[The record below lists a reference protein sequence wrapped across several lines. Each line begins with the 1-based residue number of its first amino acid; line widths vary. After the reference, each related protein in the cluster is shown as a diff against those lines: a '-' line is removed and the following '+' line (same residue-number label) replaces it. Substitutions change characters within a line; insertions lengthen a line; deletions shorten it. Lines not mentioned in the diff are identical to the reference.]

1 MRDDNKHSKLNLFC
15 TGIMEAGWL
24 TTAIIAPV
32 FFNLYT
38 SRIFEPDK
46 LALVRSVAVIM
57 ACAWFICLIER
68 WGTVRQHITSKLHN
82 PVVLS
87 AIAFL
92 AVYLIATLTSVAPSL
107 SFFGSYRRMQGTY
120 TTLCYVI
127 FFSII
132 LLEMR
137 TSRQMNRLFMTIIL
151 GSLPLAFYGIM
162 QRFDMDPLIWNF
174 DVTTRAPSTMGNPIF
189 TGAYLCI
196 VSLLTLGRIA
206 SDLLEMR
213 KSKASLLDIIRV
225 AGYGLMA
232 LFQVLALI
240 SSGSRGPWVG
250 WLTGVFFFVLLLV
263 VLSRQRHLI
272 AGIITA
278 GVLGITILFAL
289 NLPRS
294 PLAEFRNV
302 PYLSSFSHLF
312 EGESG
317 TGKVRTLIWEGNIR
331 LVLPHESIQ
340 YPDGGKDPLNAL
352 RPFIGYGPEAMT
364 LIYSQFYPPELGHYE
379 VRTLLIDRSHNEIWD
394 TLISTGLLGLIGYQ
408 SLLIC
413 LFLFG
418 LQRLGLIS
426 TGFERNAFLGLWIG
440 FGIAGGFTTIALHQ
454 PKYFAVGLALGT
466 VAGMILYILMTVI
479 LLPMREQTKRLEKG
493 SRILIASILAA
504 ILANYIEVQFGI
516 AVAGTQFLF
525 WIAAG
530 LLVTIGSGELCAE
543 DNCSS
548 VDDPVP
554 PQASVAQTKTPEK
567 KKGPANF
574 LRSSRAVRPRTPFLH
589 QIIGAG
595 LSYALVNALIL
606 AVLFY
611 EFINNLERLHNPLA
625 ILWRSLTYVIHHN
638 QSSYTAIGL
647 IIVIWTLCSIIA
659 ACELSRCRL
668 FKSTIDWIIALA
680 LLASSSLGMA
690 FLFALSLANQLK
702 NLVSSPMT
710 ESILVSEKIIGIYN
724 SFCLTLFLTILLTSL
739 ALMYGKKTSLR
750 PFRRLWPLLLL
761 LPPILCGGYVW
772 ISYSNLNPIRADIMI
787 REGGIHQ
794 SRNRP
799 DDAIAH
805 FQRAIELW
813 PGDICYSKLG
823 GGLVARSNSADSTP
837 VGRLNEN
844 TRLSEAMLLDA
855 RKMQNLSRSDLFYAA
870 RTVLMHALELN
881 PLYADHINNLARVY
895 RRWTSLTTDSQEK
908 ARLADQTIV
917 FYKQATTIGPQN
929 VILWN
934 EWASFYLDQK
944 SDVDSALKT
953 IEKSFALDSKFSQ
966 TYMVA
971 GNIYLKQQNWSKAS
985 ESFNKALSVTPNL
998 AEAYD
1003 KLAYIFYEQ
1012 GKYKESISAN
1022 KNVLRIMPDDP
1033 TTWNTHRNLATLY
1046 TRIGDPA
1053 SALPHVEQALARAP
1067 TDNRQKM
1074 AAFRSEIIAQIN
1086 AAAKSASGLR

>member
-1 MRDDNKHSKLNLFC
+1 MRDDDQHGKLDLFC

-24 TTAIIAPV
+24 TAAIIAPV

-46 LALVRSVAVIM
+46 LALVRSVAMVM
-57 ACAWFICLIER
+57 ACAWLICLIER
-68 WGTVRQHITSKLHN
+68 WGTVRQQVTGKLRN

-87 AIAFL
+87 AIAFM
-92 AVYLIATLTSVAPSL
+92 AVYLIATLTSVAPSF

-127 FFSII
+127 IFTII

-137 TSRQMNRLFMTIIL
+137 TSRQMNRLFMAIVL
-151 GSLPLAFYGIM
+151 GSLPLALYGIV
-162 QRFDMDPLIWNF
+162 QRLDMDPLTWNF
-174 DVTTRAPSTMGNPIF
+174 DVANRAPSTMGNPIF

-196 VSLLTLGRIA
+196 ASLLTLGRIA

-213 KSKASLLDIIRV
+213 KSQTSRLDIIRV
-225 AGYGLMA
+225 ASYGLIA
-232 LFQVLALI
+232 LFQVFALS

-250 WLTGVFFFVLLLV
+250 WLAGVLFFVLLLV
-263 VLSRQRHLI
+263 VLSRRRYLI
-272 AGIITA
+272 AGIITV
-278 GVLGITILFAL
+278 GVLGITTLLML

-294 PLAEFRNV
+294 PLATFRSV

-331 LVLPHESIQ
+331 VVLPHESIR

-379 VRTLLIDRSHNEIWD
+379 NRILLIDRSHNEIWD
-394 TLISTGLLGLIGYQ
+394 TQVSTGLIGLLGYQ

-418 LQRLGLIS
+418 LQRTGLIS
-426 TGFERNAFLGLWIG
+426 TGRERSAFLGLWIG

-466 VAGMILYILMTVI
+466 VAGMILYILTTGI
-479 LLPMREQTKRLEKG
+479 RPRHEQTNPLEKG
-493 SRILIASILAA
+493 SRILIASMLAA
-504 ILANYIEVQFGI
+504 ILGNYIEVQFGI
-516 AVAGTQFLF
+516 SIAGTRTLF

-530 LLVTIGSGELCAE
+530 LLVTIGSGELCTE
-543 DNCSS
+543 DDCSS
-548 VDDPVP
+548 LDDPAP
-554 PQASVAQTKTPEK
+554 QQASVPQTKTSEK
-567 KKGPANF
+567 KKA
-574 LRSSRAVRPRTPFLH
+574 RAVRPRTPFLH

-595 LSYALVNALIL
+595 LSYALINALIIII
-606 AVLFY
+606 LFY
-611 EFINNLERLHNPLA
+611 EFTNNHERLHDPLA
-625 ILWRSLTYVIHHN
+625 ILWRSLTYVIYHN
-638 QSSYTAIGL
+638 QSSYTALGL

-659 ACELSRCRL
+659 ACELSRRGL
-668 FKSTIDWIIALA
+668 LKSALDWIIALA

-710 ESILVSEKIIGIYN
+710 ESTLVAENIIGIYN

-739 ALMYGKKTSLR
+739 TLMYGKKTSLR
-750 PFRRLWPLLLL
+750 PFRRLRTLLLL
-761 LPPILCGGYVW
+761 LPPILCSGYVW

-787 REGGIHQ
+787 REGGISQ

-799 DDAIAH
+799 DGAIAH

-823 GGLVARSNSADSTP
+823 GGLVARANSADSTP
-837 VGRLNEN
+837 GGRLNEN
-844 TRLSEAMLLDA
+844 TRLSEVMLLDT

-870 RTVLMHALELN
+870 RTVLLHALELN
-881 PLYADHINNLARVY
+881 PLYADHINNLTRVY
-895 RRWTSLTTDSQEK
+895 RRWTSLTIDSKEK

-917 FYKQATTIGPQN
+917 SYKQATTISPQN

-944 SDVDSALKT
+944 GDVDSALKT
-953 IEKSFALDSKFSQ
+953 IEQSFAVDSKFSE
-966 TYMVA
+966 TYLVA
-971 GNIYLKQQNWSKAS
+971 GNIYLKHRNWSKAG
-985 ESFNKALSVTPNL
+985 ESFRKALSVTPDL
-998 AEAYD
+998 PEPYG

-1033 TTWNTHRNLATLY
+1033 TIWNTHKNLAILY
-1046 TRIGDPA
+1046 NQIGDPE

-1067 TDNRQKM
+1067 IDNRPEM

-1086 AAAKSASGLR
+1086 AAVESAPALR